1 MEVSNLSLATTA
13 LTDLA
18 ISEDEIERLADAE
31 QWDPRLYRRVLLAC
45 KTAPELSVLARR
57 LQRSPIDSSLPAGAV
72 YSEEFENALQRFV
85 EIIMEVS
92 ECASP
97 KK

>member
-1 MEVSNLSLATTA
+1 MEVSNLSLATTV

-18 ISEDEIERLADAE
+18 ISMDEIERLADAE
-31 QWDPRLYRRVLLAC
+31 LWDPRLYRRVLLAC
-45 KTAPELSVLARR
+45 KTAPELSVLATR
-57 LQRSPIDSSLPAGAV
+57 LQRSPVDSSLPAGAV
-72 YSEEFENALQRFV
+72 YCEEFENALQRFV

-97 KK
+97 QK